1 MLVLQFFAQRR
12 IGFHSS
18 LSSSMPEQINSV
30 PIYRQSGNLA
40 TITLSRPS
48 VHNRLH
54 QEDLDTLLAH
64 FAHIQ
69 SQPELRVL
77 VLQAHVHPERPVF
90 CSGFHLGE
98 FENEATPQGQVSF
111 ERLPD
116 ALAQLKVVTIA
127 ALNGSVYGGATD
139 LALACDF
146 RLGTTGMQLR
156 MPAAALGLHFYPT
169 GLIRYASRWG
179 LAQAKKAFL
188 TAHTWS
194 DQELLQT
201 GFLDELLNLQ
211 TLPERVNELVTSI
224 CALAPLAV
232 QGMKQSLNEWADG
245 VASMPVLRER
255 EAQVN
260 RSADFV
266 EGRRAFAERRVPR
279 FQGL

>member
-1 MLVLQFFAQRR
+1 M
-12 IGFHSS
+12 SS
-18 LSSSMPEQINSV
+18 LPACA
-30 PIYRQSGNLA
+30 PLYHQSGAVA
-40 TITLSRPS
+40 TLTLNRPAF
-48 VHNRLH
+48 HNRLH
-54 QEDLDTLLAH
+54 QEDLDVLLAH
-64 FAHIQ
+64 IATVQ
-69 SQPELRVL
+69 AQPEVRVL
-77 VLQAHVHPERPVF
+77 VLQAQVHPQRPVF

-111 ERLPD
+111 ERVPD

-139 LALACDF
+139 MALACDF
-146 RLGTTGMQLR
+146 RLGVVGMQLR
-156 MPAAALGLHFYPT
+156 MPAAALGLHFYPS

-179 LAQAKKAFL
+179 LAEAKKAFL

-201 GFLDELLNLQ
+201 GFLDELLA
-211 TLPERVNELVTSI
+211 PERLPQRVQELALNI
-224 CALAPLAV
+224 AGLAPLAV

-245 VASMPVLRER
+245 VASLSQLRER

-266 EGRRAFAERRVPR
+266 EGRLAFAERRTPQFR
-279 FQGL
+279 GL

>member
-1 MLVLQFFAQRR
+1 
-12 IGFHSS
+12 
-18 LSSSMPEQINSV
+18 MPQLPLSV
-30 PIYRQSGNLA
+30 PLYRQIGAVA
-40 TITLSRPS
+40 TLTLNRPA

-54 QEDLDTLLAH
+54 QEDLDVLLSHIAH
-64 FAHIQ
+64 VQA
-69 SQPELRVL
+69 QPELRVL
-77 VLQAHVHPERPVF
+77 VLQANVHPQRPVF

-111 ERLPD
+111 ERVPD
-116 ALAQLKVVTIA
+116 ALAQLKLVTIA

-146 RLGTTGMQLR
+146 RLGTKGMQLR

-179 LAQAKKAFL
+179 LSQAKKAFL

-194 DQELLQT
+194 DQELLQS
-201 GFLDELLNLQ
+201 GFLDELL
-211 TLPERVNELVTSI
+211 TPEALPQRVEELAI
-224 CALAPLAV
+224 CIAALAPLAV

-245 VASMPVLRER
+245 VADLPQLRDR

-266 EGRRAFAERRVPR
+266 EGRQAFAERRAPR
-279 FQGL
+279 FRGI